1 MVENDKIT
9 FISLI
14 ELFNRLITSSFWA
27 SLASISGIISFWK
40 SPLVVFCKKVCTE
53 PGHSV
58 TFRPLTEGWS
68 TISFTISF
76 SWPLIALM
84 RRKILQ
90 KLGKRWRISI
100 VYEVTIA
107 TDDADKQDF
116 FVLLKTTKFPIM
128 SHSQKLRRIL
138 SFCGVTM
145 LKNYSILALSTN
157 FCPIKSDLPGNT
169 L

>member
-1 MVENDKIT
+1 MSILRVFEKNLQSNSVTRQVSFYRTKNFGKWQNWKIVIRHFGWFLYTSNLDRYVVFFLILT

-14 ELFNRLITSSFWA
+14 VLFNWLITSSFWA

-90 KLGKRWRISI
+90 
-100 VYEVTIA
+100 
-107 TDDADKQDF
+107 
-116 FVLLKTTKFPIM
+116 
-128 SHSQKLRRIL
+128 
-138 SFCGVTM
+138 
-145 LKNYSILALSTN
+145 
-157 FCPIKSDLPGNT
+157 
-169 L
+169 